1 MTTLNEFLQEHP
13 VTVIHL
19 YRPDPKDWYRDVMV
33 YLNRVNDWRR
43 RVGLL
48 KARVE
53 LLDEVADPDED
64 LIAYRDEVH
73 QKLADAEQDM
83 KRVRVEITEL
93 IGQFDCEVQRTVF
106 TRRYVEWQS
115 WKKIA
120 WGMDL
125 PVETLKMLHS
135 KALPKVKRLMVK
147 QGLIP
152 DTYVPKKHKSEIT
165 GTDCRETVGTSS
177 DEGTGHEKSNEGSP
191 DHQGSFNFDAGHC
204 TEKERYLYV

>member
-1 MTTLNEFLQEHP
+1 MTTLNDFLQEHP
-13 VTVIHL
+13 VAVIHL

-53 LLDEVADPDED
+53 LLDEVTNPDED

-83 KRVRVEITEL
+83 RCVRVEITEL
-93 IGQFDCEVQRTVF
+93 IGQLDSEAQQTVF

-120 WGMDL
+120 W
-125 PVETLKMLHS
+125 EWIS
-135 KALPKVKRLMVK
+135 RLR
-147 QGLIP
+147 P
-152 DTYVPKKHKSEIT
+152 
-165 GTDCRETVGTSS
+165 
-177 DEGTGHEKSNEGSP
+177 
-191 DHQGSFNFDAGHC
+191 
-204 TEKERYLYV
+204 

>member
-1 MTTLNEFLQEHP
+1 MTTLNDFLQEHP
-13 VTVIHL
+13 VAVIHL

-43 RVGLL
+43 RDGLL

-53 LLDEVADPDED
+53 LLDEVTNPDED

-83 KRVRVEITEL
+83 RCVRVEITEL
-93 IGQFDCEVQRTVF
+93 IGQLDSEAQQTVF

-120 WGMDL
+120 W
-125 PVETLKMLHS
+125 EWIS
-135 KALPKVKRLMVK
+135 RLR
-147 QGLIP
+147 P
-152 DTYVPKKHKSEIT
+152 
-165 GTDCRETVGTSS
+165 
-177 DEGTGHEKSNEGSP
+177 
-191 DHQGSFNFDAGHC
+191 
-204 TEKERYLYV
+204 